1 MKLFHSLVFALCIS
15 LSSIF
20 IFQINAFAENTAQ
33 GNLTVDGEVTKIN
46 HAYADIYDGDNTIVL
61 VDNPIK
67 RENIP
72 DNVYSLGEQGKIKGI
87 VFVVSEKEKKL
98 MSGGLYN
105 LINAIH
111 SHPKWNKLGTVG
123 NGVLEITSSNGET
136 LSGKIKTPAE
146 NEVDGHKFTY
156 DISFNVSLK
165 KEKLELTMSGKSDEP
180 SKAFGAW
187 GKALFAGDTE
197 QYKKYCSKEVLEML
211 PDDAEELKSGMEFQQ
226 SMFPNMI
233 YIESSEISGN
243 KAELKA
249 MGKRGE
255 EISTGKITM
264 LKEDGAWK
272 VNKQSWESE

>member
-1 MKLFHSLVFALCIS
+1 MKIFNIFALVAVLTASIIFT
-15 LSSIF
+15 LSVS
-20 IFQINAFAENTAQ
+20 AFAENTAK
-33 GNLTVDGEVTKIN
+33 GSLTVDGDTTQIK
-46 HAYADIYDGDNTIVL
+46 HAYADIYDGDITIIL

-67 RENIP
+67 REMIP
-72 DNVYSLGEQGKIKGI
+72 DSVYSLGEQGKIKGI
-87 VFVVSEKEKKL
+87 VFVVSENEKKL

-123 NGVLEITSSNGET
+123 NGVLEITNSEGET
-136 LSGKIKTPAE
+136 LAGKIKTPSE

-156 DISFNVSLK
+156 YISFSVSLK
-165 KEKLELTMSGKSDEP
+165 KEKLELTMTGKSDDP

-187 GKALFAGDTE
+187 GKALFAGDIE
-197 QYKKYCSKEVLEML
+197 QYKKYCSKEIIEML
-211 PDDAEELKSGMEFQQ
+211 PDDVEELKSGMEFQE
-226 SMFPNMI
+226 SVFPNMI
-233 YIESSEISGN
+233 YIESSEITGN

-255 EISTGKITM
+255 EISKGTITM
-264 LKEDGAWK
+264 LKEDGMWK